1 MEKRLCW
8 TLIGFVS
15 QWGQGREQGSVSRLA
30 RAAWPVRAPDP
41 ENYILA
47 PEKNIFAVLNPEK
60 NILYQKTRL
69 WIVSSLSS
77 SLDQSL
83 TEK

>member
-1 MEKRLCW
+1 LLLRHY
-8 TLIGFVS
+8 
-15 QWGQGREQGSVSRLA
+15 WGLLVAVVLV
-30 RAAWPVRAPDP
+30 WVLVWVLVRAPDP

-60 NILYQKTRL
+60 NILYNKTRL